1 MQVCDRP
8 MSQVEKGHKVTG
20 KESQT
25 YSMSLQKAESGPV
38 GHRQPLSFPMKT
50 EHPGSHY
57 EAFRQC
63 RHLSMGS

>member
-38 GHRQPLSFPMKT
+38 GHRQPLRFPMKA
-50 EHPGSHY
+50 EHPGSH
-57 EAFRQC
+57 
-63 RHLSMGS
+63 